1 MPRSDVHHFP
11 VRSIGFSVTHDI
23 NKFIRTS
30 MISTVFGS
38 SRILPL
44 NSPTWHSDYVSD
56 MLKPSILIDINSIH
70 TPNAVYATLL
80 LCSFDQSLGLSPVLF
95 CENDLVL
102 AFPNRFNR
110 KGSLSFTL
118 TPPSLCVHSIN
129 RSHFPQSCSVRMTSC
144 WPFQIGSTDKDH
156 FHLLS
161 LLHSSLPSKE
171 VVDTL

>member
-80 LCSFDQSLGLSPVLF
+80 LCSFDQPLGLSPVLF

-110 KGSLSFTL
+110 QGSFSLTFTPSFVTSFERSRRYTLARLTSEISYKGHKERFCSPHDPAHF
-118 TPPSLCVHSIN
+118 CVIHRITGL
-129 RSHFPQSCSVRMTSC
+129 FVMT
-144 WPFQIGSTDKDH
+144 
-156 FHLLS
+156 
-161 LLHSSLPSKE
+161 
-171 VVDTL
+171 V